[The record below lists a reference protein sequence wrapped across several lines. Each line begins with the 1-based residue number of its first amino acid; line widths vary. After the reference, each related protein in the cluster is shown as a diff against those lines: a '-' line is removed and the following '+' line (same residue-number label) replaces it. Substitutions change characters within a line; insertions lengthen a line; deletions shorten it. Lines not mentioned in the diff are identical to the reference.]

1 MMRAPGTSLSATEQV
16 ALETRFEAAL
26 DSLWMAFQPIVATSA
41 WNAHAYE
48 ALVRSEEPTLGH
60 PAGLFAAAD
69 RLQRSHDLG
78 RAIRSEVARS
88 VALLPADAEIF
99 VNLDASDLSDAQLVD
114 KRNPLLPHARRIV
127 FEITERASLRGIS
140 ALDDTLRTLRSRG
153 FRFAIDDLGAG
164 YALSSLERVQPEYV
178 KLDVSLVRNVHRL
191 GMNRRLIESLAI
203 ECRGRNRQVVA
214 EGVEQQAER
223 DTLLELGC
231 GFLQGFLFGR
241 PSRLPLTA

>member
-1 MMRAPGTSLSATEQV
+1 MV
-16 ALETRFEAAL
+16 ALETRFSTAL
-26 DSLWMAFQPIVATSA
+26 DSLWMAFQPIVTSEG
-41 WNAHAYE
+41 WLPHAYE

-69 RLQRSHDLG
+69 RLQRPHDLG
-78 RAIRSEVARS
+78 RAIRREVAR
-88 VALLPADAEIF
+88 AAAHLPADTEIF
-99 VNLDASDLSDAQLVD
+99 VNLDAADLSDPQLVD
-114 KRNPLLPHARRIV
+114 KRNPLLPYAARVV
-127 FEITERASLRGIS
+127 FEITERASLRGIH
-140 ALDDTLRTLRSRG
+140 AVDDTLRQLRSRG

-164 YALSSLERVQPEYV
+164 YALASLERVQPEYV

-203 ECRGRNRQVVA
+203 ECRGRNRQIIA

-223 DTLLELGC
+223 DTLLDLGC
-231 GFLQGFLFGR
+231 AFLQGFLFGR